1 MKSLIFFKVVEGL
14 SNDNKLRMIK
24 KIIFFLTFFLI
35 IIFYF
40 NRSVIFNIINEILP
54 TGIKSIIKVI
64 KFNELSTKKLN
75 NDYNTKFLPET
86 QFVNLD
92 FKQIKTN
99 IQNSNFSGY
108 ANFMKIKTST
118 FYIDVFKDNLFLFY
132 KNGESYYSKI
142 DEINESRLNL
152 KKIKNNL
159 KNLSISDILINDSKI
174 YVTGSLKTDEN
185 CNIFTV
191 YESYLDIKLFKFT
204 EIFRDSNC
212 YNFIQGG
219 RVQYYPKDNSI
230 LVSTAADILKNRI
243 DLKPQDVNSLM
254 GKIIKISLDN
264 TKKYEIY
271 SSGHRNI
278 IGMYVDEK
286 VILATENGPRGG
298 DEINLI
304 KKGKNYGWPIS
315 SYGEEYE
322 YSYHEE
328 IFYKKNHSNFG
339 YEEPIYSF
347 IPSIGISEIVKIDNN
362 FSKHWEN
369 NFLIASL
376 YSRHIYRVSFDENY
390 LKVKYIEKIYIGERI
405 RDMKYYNNHI
415 FLALEE
421 TNSVGI
427 IRLKIATN
435 KF

>member
-1 MKSLIFFKVVEGL
+1 MKSLTFFKVVEGL

-185 CNIFTV
+185 CNIFAV

-243 DLKPQDVNSLM
+243 
-254 GKIIKISLDN
+254 
-264 TKKYEIY
+264 
-271 SSGHRNI
+271 
-278 IGMYVDEK
+278 
-286 VILATENGPRGG
+286 
-298 DEINLI
+298 
-304 KKGKNYGWPIS
+304 
-315 SYGEEYE
+315 
-322 YSYHEE
+322 
-328 IFYKKNHSNFG
+328 
-339 YEEPIYSF
+339 
-347 IPSIGISEIVKIDNN
+347 
-362 FSKHWEN
+362 
-369 NFLIASL
+369 
-376 YSRHIYRVSFDENY
+376 
-390 LKVKYIEKIYIGERI
+390 
-405 RDMKYYNNHI
+405 
-415 FLALEE
+415 
-421 TNSVGI
+421 
-427 IRLKIATN
+427 
-435 KF
+435 